1 MKNKFKKIISILKDF
16 KYEILMTFE
25 IIALI
30 SAAIYYAFGRKK
42 QFSFLT
48 AVSTLLGAYISTSAL
63 YKMNSKMKT
72 RKYIDIIAIA
82 NKKSNVFNDEND
94 EGNDKIVYNI
104 NEDIII
110 EENND

>member
-1 MKNKFKKIISILKDF
+1 
-16 KYEILMTFE
+16 
-25 IIALI
+25 
-30 SAAIYYAFGRKK
+30 
-42 QFSFLT
+42 
-48 AVSTLLGAYISTSAL
+48 
-63 YKMNSKMKT
+63 MKT

-94 EGNDKIVYNI
+94 EGNDEIVYNI